1 MQNQYDYVMLKNIR
15 ISYFIIFFVMLLII
29 IGPILVITLLVL
41 IGMYNSIISVKNKVA
56 ESFSAIDAVLQNR
69 YDLIPNLV
77 EVVKQY
83 ASHEA

>member
-1 MQNQYDYVMLKNIR
+1 MQNQYDYVMLKTIR

-29 IGPILVITLLVL
+29 IGPVLVITLLVL
-41 IGMYNSIISVKNKVA
+41 IGMYNSIISTKNKVA
-56 ESFSAIDAVLQNR
+56 ESFSAIDTVLQNR